1 MRKVA
6 VLASFQPSKEVE
18 MRSRIAL
25 AAATAVTAAIVA
37 APATATAGKGFLFH
51 DGAVV
56 GTVVVPAP
64 VPAGSGSDPFFKV
77 TNGADGQLGI
87 AGVAPGDGPYHGG
100 DWQVWLVT
108 FKDGVTPY
116 LLTSDEAVFA
126 AQSAGDVTVTRA
138 PDADFRCPV
147 T

>member
-1 MRKVA
+1 
-6 VLASFQPSKEVE
+6 

-25 AAATAVTAAIVA
+25 AATAAIAAAVVA
-37 APATATAGKGFLFH
+37 APATATTGKGSLFH

-77 TNGADGQLGI
+77 TNGAAGQLGI

-108 FKDGVTPY
+108 FDDGVTPY
-116 LLTSDEAVFA
+116 LLTSDEAVLA
-126 AQSAGDVTVTRA
+126 AKAAGDVTVTRA
-138 PDADFRCPV
+138 PDADFRCPI